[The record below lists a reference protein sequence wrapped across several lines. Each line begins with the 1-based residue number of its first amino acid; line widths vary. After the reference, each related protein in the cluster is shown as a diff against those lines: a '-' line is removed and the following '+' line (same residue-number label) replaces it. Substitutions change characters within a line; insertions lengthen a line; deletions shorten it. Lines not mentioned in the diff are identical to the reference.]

1 MKKRIRFA
9 GKLAKDF
16 HKIFFLVILAVFL
29 FAGGAYAGVFKEHP
43 VSVPLRFD
51 YYYTYDMVVDA
62 LQKLHR
68 AFPALT
74 KLDIAGKSE
83 EGRAIYCLTINNPK
97 TGKELDKPGV
107 LVDGNIHG
115 NEIQGGEIALYLS
128 DYLLN
133 NYDNNKEVKKLVDK
147 NCFYI
152 IPVVNPDGRYH
163 FFADTGPTGDNRSL
177 RIPTDDDRDGLVDED
192 FPDDLDG
199 DGNICMMRKKD
210 PNGRYKTDPEDPR
223 IMVPVKPGEK
233 GEWTLLGYE
242 GIDNDEDGDINE
254 DADGYVD
261 PNRNWGYN
269 WAPPYVQQGAGDYPF
284 AGVGIKALASYIRE
298 RTNICLYWTFHNT
311 GGMFL
316 RGPAT
321 KAEGEFPSQDVA
333 AYNYIGEQNERI
345 SPGYRYIVL
354 WKDLYETYGD
364 SLGWMTRVV
373 GAFGFVAEVFMLEQ
387 ESFKSMKE
395 KKQPLPG
402 SEGEEGGH
410 RFFYHDPGFEKE
422 RLKFNDN
429 LAQGELFAPWKPFN
443 HPYYGDIEI
452 GGWTKLS
459 TRISHPFMLKDLVHR
474 QVSAI
479 LFSAKHTPEVSLQ
492 VFEIEKTGENL
503 FRVRTRLAN
512 ATAIPSMSRFA
523 AMKKIYPPDML
534 TVSGSGVKVTA
545 GGSIVD
551 VYTDQVVYKEFR
563 PEIQFL
569 SVPGFDKV
577 EHQFL
582 ISAAAGAQ
590 VTLTY
595 TSRHAGKISKTI
607 SLQ

>member
-1 MKKRIRFA
+1 MKKRTRFA
-9 GKLAKDF
+9 GRLSNVF
-16 HKIFFLVILAVFL
+16 HKIFFLVILTAFL
-29 FAGGAYAGVFKEHP
+29 FSSGAYAAGFKEHP
-43 VSVPLRFD
+43 VTVPLCFD
-51 YYYTYDMVVDA
+51 YYYTYGMIEEA
-62 LQKLHR
+62 LQKLHQ
-68 AFPALT
+68 AFPTLT

-83 EGRAIYCLTINNPK
+83 EGRAIYCMTINNPK

-115 NEIQGGEIALYLS
+115 NEIQGGEIALYLL

-133 NYDNNKEVKKLVDK
+133 NYGTNKEITKLVDK
-147 NCFYI
+147 NCFYVV
-152 IPVVNPDGRYH
+152 PVVNPDGRYH
-163 FFADTGPTGDNRSL
+163 FFADVGPTGDNRGL
-177 RIPTDDDRDGLVDED
+177 RIPTDDDHDGLVDED

-199 DGNICMMRKKD
+199 DGNICMMRKKN

-261 PNRNWGYN
+261 ANRNWGYN
-269 WAPPYVQQGAGDYPF
+269 WAPPYVQDGAGEYPF
-284 AGVGIKALASYIRE
+284 AGVGIKALALYIRE
-298 RTNICLYWTFHNT
+298 RTTICLYWTFHNT

-316 RGPAT
+316 RGPSS
-321 KAEGEFPSQDVA
+321 KAEGEYPSQDVA
-333 AYNYIGEQNERI
+333 TYNYIGEQNERI

-364 SLGWMTRVV
+364 SIGWMTKVA
-373 GAFGFVAEVFMLEQ
+373 GAFGFVSEVYMLEQ
-387 ESFKSMKE
+387 ESFKSLKE
-395 KKQPLPG
+395 KKQPVPG
-402 SEGEEGGH
+402 SEESGGH
-410 RFFYHDPGFEKE
+410 SFFHHDPGFEKE

-429 LAQGELFAPWKPFN
+429 LGQGELFAPWKPFK
-443 HPYYGDIEI
+443 HPAYGDIEI

-474 QVSAI
+474 QAAAI
-479 LFSAKHTPEVSLQ
+479 IFSAKQTPEVSLQ
-492 VFEIEKTGENL
+492 VFEIKKTGENL
-503 FRVRTRLAN
+503 FRVRTRLVN
-512 ATAIPSMSRFA
+512 AAAIPSMSRFA
-523 AMKKIYPPDML
+523 AMNKIYPPDML
-534 TVSGSGVKVTA
+534 VVSGAGVKVTA
-545 GGSIVD
+545 GGSIAD
-551 VYTDQVVYKEFR
+551 VYNDQVVYKEFR

-582 ISAAAGAQ
+582 ISAATGAQ
-590 VTLTY
+590 VTISY